1 MNLSAGRNNSP
12 AQLRFLRQSN
22 TGAEAK
28 EKFPEKP
35 MGFDPQKRLTKSD
48 KASNV

>member
-1 MNLSAGRNNSP
+1 MNLRTGGNNNS

-28 EKFPEKP
+28 EKFLEKP
-35 MGFDPQKRLTKSD
+35 MGFDPQKRLAKSD